1 MTQVALKD
9 GNIEYA
15 YNTSTSDAADTT
27 SFGNGVTGN
36 TFVGALSLGRTKRV
50 RFLTPILATD
60 SLSVEIQLNSSS
72 PWVPVRGFDGSI
84 GAHSVMYQNGTTYGM
99 GVNSAAITST
109 DIDVQF
115 GQYQW
120 ASGTYGAAGA
130 PWSTG
135 GGRWRVKKSGN

>member
-1 MTQVALKD
+1 MTQKSLKD
-9 GNIEYA
+9 GGIEYA
-15 YNTSTSDAADTT
+15 YNTSTSDTSDTT

-36 TFVGALSLGRTKRV
+36 TFLGALTAARSKRV

-60 SLSVEIQLNSSS
+60 TLSVEIQLDSSS
-72 PWVPVRGFDGSI
+72 PWVPVIGFDGNI
-84 GAHSVMYQNGTTYGM
+84 GAHLYAYQNVTTYGM
-99 GVNSAAITST
+99 GVRSAALTST

-130 PWSTG
+130 AWSTG